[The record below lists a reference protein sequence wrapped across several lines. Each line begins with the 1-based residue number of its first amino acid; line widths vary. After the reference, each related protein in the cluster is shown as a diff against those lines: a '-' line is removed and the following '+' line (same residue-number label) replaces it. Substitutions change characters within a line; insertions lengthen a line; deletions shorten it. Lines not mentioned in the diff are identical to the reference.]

1 MEPVKQICDDCINRF
16 SCMFDCNTV
25 RTSCGLYRSDSEVV
39 QLVINC
45 LSEYLK
51 CKDYSRDKTD

>member
-1 MEPVKQICDDCINRF
+1 MDLVKQICDDCINRF
-16 SCMFDCNTV
+16 SCVFDGNTV
-25 RTSCGLYRSDSEVV
+25 RTSCGLYKSDSEAV
-39 QLVINC
+39 QLVIAR